1 MNPPS
6 HLDGTPI
13 EFCGDLN
20 QFFRDTVESVCQR
33 RSYVATSAAEGYIAG
48 ILADHAYAPLAE
60 RAESD
65 MPLTLAL
72 AKALDAVGN
81 ERFERLRRL
90 GDGVL
95 YNAGFFAEYLDRRG
109 IEQSYIEQ
117 LGARAY
123 ATAGRMLV
131 VDRAD
136 QNGVFDELANRFHMF
151 VALIHDVAETLRV
164 GAARSQRAI
173 VELYEQ
179 WLRNGSESLAAAL
192 ATRGLVPLRGSGGL
206 Q

>member
-1 MNPPS
+1 MDPRSRSN
-6 HLDGTPI
+6 DAPI
-13 EFCGDLN
+13 EYCGDLN
-20 QFFRDTVESVCQR
+20 QFFRETVESVCQR
-33 RSYVATSAAEGYIAG
+33 RSYVATSAAEVYIVG
-48 ILADHAYAPLAE
+48 LLADHAHAAPVNQAD
-60 RAESD
+60 SD
-65 MPLTLAL
+65 IPLTLAL
-72 AKALDAVGN
+72 AKALNAVGN

-109 IEQSYIEQ
+109 IEQSYIEE

-131 VDRAD
+131 VDRAE
-136 QNGVFDELANRFHMF
+136 QNDVFDELANRFHMF

-164 GAARSQRAI
+164 GAARSQRAL
-173 VELYEQ
+173 VELYES
-179 WLRNGSESLAAAL
+179 WLRSGSESLAAAL